1 MVDEEQVFDLSDI
14 AERAVSTAAEVAAV
28 GLPALFVALK
38 GPNARAAVLAFGIA
52 AGAAAVSVLKN
63 AARDYFNAK
72 KARVQF

>member
-1 MVDEEQVFDLSDI
+1 MVDEVEVFDVSDI
-14 AERAVSTAAEVAAV
+14 LERAVSTAVEVALV

-38 GPNARAAVLAFGIA
+38 GPNARAALLAFGVA

-63 AARDYFNAK
+63 AARDFFNAR

>member
-1 MVDEEQVFDLSDI
+1 MVDEVTVFDVSDI
-14 AERAVSTAAEVAAV
+14 LERAVSTAAEVAAV

-38 GPNARAAVLAFGIA
+38 GPNARAALLAFGIA
-52 AGAAAVSVLKN
+52 AGASALSVVKN